1 MQVAQLNL
9 RHLRV
14 FREVAHCRSV
24 SRAAP
29 AVHLSQ
35 PAITQAIARL
45 EEQLGARLFDRR
57 SDGMAPTAA
66 GGLFLARVERA
77 LAQLRNGAREAQ
89 RLAARRQGSGGRA
102 GGFAA
107 FEALV
112 TMAQLRALIAVST
125 AENFSLA
132 ARTLGVAQPSL
143 HRAARDLERLSGLSL
158 YVRTA
163 SGIALTGSAAALAQ
177 AARLAF
183 AELEQ
188 GFAELDELAGT
199 DRGRITVGALPLPRS
214 HLLPAAIEALLA
226 RRPEVQVAVV
236 DGPYADLLHDLRHGG
251 IDLLVGALRDP
262 PPIDDIVQEPLF
274 SDPLAVVGRAGHPLG
289 RRRRI
294 GLDDLAAHPW
304 VLPRAGTPTRD
315 SFERLFTGRTA
326 PPCCVETSS
335 LVLVR
340 ALLAGSDRLTLISAH
355 QIRHEVATGQLAPLP
370 FPLPG
375 SARPIGATMRRD
387 WRPTAAQALF
397 LEGLRQAGQRLGG
410 TDSYS
415 ESE

>member
-183 AELEQ
+183 AELE
-188 GFAELDELAGT
+188 
-199 DRGRITVGALPLPRS
+199 RS
-214 HLLPAAIEALLA
+214 GLVVRACDKGVDAVTA
-226 RRPEVQVAVV
+226 R
-236 DGPYADLLHDLRHGG
+236 
-251 IDLLVGALRDP
+251 
-262 PPIDDIVQEPLF
+262 
-274 SDPLAVVGRAGHPLG
+274 SG
-289 RRRRI
+289 RRGPI
-294 GLDDLAAHPW
+294 LC
-304 VLPRAGTPTRD
+304 PRMYRM
-315 SFERLFTGRTA
+315 
-326 PPCCVETSS
+326 
-335 LVLVR
+335 
-340 ALLAGSDRLTLISAH
+340 
-355 QIRHEVATGQLAPLP
+355 
-370 FPLPG
+370 PG
-375 SARPIGATMRRD
+375 SAVFHSPCPPGNNRGADRYLCPPSRGVSELTAGRRSRID
-387 WRPTAAQALF
+387 
-397 LEGLRQAGQRLGG
+397 
-410 TDSYS
+410 
-415 ESE
+415 